1 MREKDMEKRAVRT
14 ARRKKIQDLLAVL
27 FFLLLLPY
35 TCSALSGIRQEA
47 AVETS
52 GSVSNGSRMILWEME
67 NGVRSLS
74 MEEFLVGALAASMPA
89 EYREE
94 TLKAQAVILRSICM
108 YEMEADGMLKRED
121 SQLECLEEA
130 DRRALWGEDF
140 AENEEKFSKAVADT
154 AGIVLTFEGDVVEPP
169 YFRLSAGMTRSGA
182 EIFGEERITWCHSI
196 ECPHD
201 LEAEDFLQEKR
212 YKREAFTKML
222 AAEGMILPDKGAKI
236 VLTRDSAGYVLFV
249 SCQDD
254 QMEGE
259 RFRKLFD
266 LPSSCFY
273 LKEEGGEIILQT
285 KGMGHGL
292 GFDQYGAD
300 LLAADGSDY
309 IAILNHFFVGL
320 SMEKME

>member
-1 MREKDMEKRAVRT
+1 MRENDMEKRAVRT
-14 ARRKKIQDLLAVL
+14 VRRKKIQDLLAVL

-35 TCSALSGIRQEA
+35 TCSALSGIRQED

-52 GSVSNGSRMILWEME
+52 GTVSSGSREILWERE
-67 NGVRSLS
+67 NGVRQLS
-74 MEEFLVGALAASMPA
+74 MDEFLVGALAASMPA

-108 YEMEADGMLKRED
+108 YEMEEAGMLKKEE

-130 DRRALWGEDF
+130 DRRTLWGEDF
-140 AENEEKFSKAVADT
+140 AENEEKFSKAVEDT
-154 AGIVLTFEGDVVEPP
+154 KGIVLTYEGAVVEPP

-182 EIFGEERITWCHSI
+182 EIFGEERIPWCHSI

-201 LEAEDFLQEKR
+201 LEADDFLQEKR
-212 YKREAFTKML
+212 FKREEFTKIL
-222 AAEGMILPDKGAKI
+222 ASEGMILPDKEAKI

-249 SCQDD
+249 SCQEY

-259 RFRKLFD
+259 KFRKLFE

-273 LKEEGGEIILQT
+273 LKEEDGEIILQT
-285 KGMGHGL
+285 KGVGHGL
-292 GFDQYGAD
+292 GFDQYSAD
-300 LLAADGSDY
+300 LLAAEGNDY
-309 IAILNHFFVGL
+309 MELLNHFFVGL

>member
-1 MREKDMEKRAVRT
+1 MRENDMEKRAVRT
-14 ARRKKIQDLLAVL
+14 VRRKKIQDLLAVL

-35 TCSALSGIRQEA
+35 TCSALSGIRQED

-52 GSVSNGSRMILWEME
+52 GTVSSGSREILWERE
-67 NGVRSLS
+67 NGVRQLS
-74 MEEFLVGALAASMPA
+74 MDEFLVGALAASMPA

-108 YEMEADGMLKRED
+108 YEMEEAGMLKKEE

-130 DRRALWGEDF
+130 DRRTLWGEDF
-140 AENEEKFSKAVADT
+140 AENEEKFSKAVEDT
-154 AGIVLTFEGDVVEPP
+154 KGIVLTYEGAVVEPP

-182 EIFGEERITWCHSI
+182 EIFGEERIPWCHSI

-201 LEAEDFLQEKR
+201 LEADDFLQEKR
-212 YKREAFTKML
+212 FKREEFTKML
-222 AAEGMILPDKGAKI
+222 ASEGMILPDKEAKI

-249 SCQDD
+249 SCQEY

-259 RFRKLFD
+259 KFRKLFE

-273 LKEEGGEIILQT
+273 LKEEDGEIILQT
-285 KGMGHGL
+285 KGVGHGL
-292 GFDQYGAD
+292 GFDQYSAD
-300 LLAADGSDY
+300 LLAAEGNDY
-309 IAILNHFFVGL
+309 MELLNHFFVGL